1 MDSVAIAGT
10 TPQGVTYPLSR
21 ANCIAGSCA
30 VAQSVAAA
38 RSSTPHIASARAT
51 TKRTAINDTGHRQ
64 TSGRRTIE
72 GHICTTIARQFN
84 DVITSI
90 GDDVQIALC
99 RVVGDLNCA
108 PRHGILSFT
117 CSKTV
122 TYRNR

>member
-10 TPQGVTYPLSR
+10 TSQGVTNPLSR

-30 VAQSVAAA
+30 IAQSVAAA

-72 GHICTTIARQFN
+72 GHICTTRARQFN
-84 DVITSI
+84 NVVASV
-90 GDDVQIALC
+90 GDDVQVALC
-99 RVVGDLNCA
+99 HVMGDFDCA
-108 PRHGILSFT
+108 SCHWTLSFN
-117 CSKTV
+117 CSKTL
-122 TYRNR
+122 T